1 MKHNFNSKIFGVA
14 LIPFYMYVLISIFVF
29 VSSGY
34 QWDVF
39 NPLSVAL
46 LSFGMIAGA
55 VCFSFKSR
63 MLHMLALCIFIFLGG
78 IGVYVGL
85 LVQPINYMELLS
97 SALLIAFAFGMYEF
111 SKAREI
117 G

>member
-1 MKHNFNSKIFGVA
+1 MKHNFNSKIFSVA
-14 LIPFYMYVLISIFVF
+14 LIPFYAYILISVFVF

-34 QWDVF
+34 QWEVF

-55 VCFSFKSR
+55 FCFSFKSHV
-63 MLHMLALCIFIFLGG
+63 LHVFALCIFILLGG

-85 LVQPINYMELLS
+85 IIEPINYMELLT
-97 SALLIAFAFGMYEF
+97 SALLVAFAFAMFEF
-111 SKAREI
+111 NKGREKE
-117 G
+117 